1 MRIVFIL
8 IDEIDVIPCT
18 HLVSQLFLTHC
29 RRMVWCPATVHADD
43 SGALI
48 VEYASDGSRY
58 STMFLSSHVL
68 AHSDSTSTLC
78 WRVQDPTLGPHHQRA
93 LAGVVVA
100 PKVLQWAQCL
110 NPVDCCHF
118 LGVPL
123 KNGSVPCGAILS
135 DSCSNAH
142 MERIVADAAF
152 LLQLC
157 EISEGKR
164 SRFADLHLHVVR
176 DEGVCNI

>member
-18 HLVSQLFLTHC
+18 HLVSRLFLTHC
-29 RRMVWCPATVHADD
+29 RRMVWYPATVHADD

-93 LAGVVVA
+93 LAGVVVS

-110 NPVDCCHF
+110 NPLDCCHF

-164 SRFADLHLHVVR
+164 SRFSDLHLHVVR